1 MYVCDDSMGGGD
13 VPLPNAR
20 LGARGGVSEG
30 VCAPSEAGNF
40 YTFEIGIVQFDEYFW
55 A

>member
-1 MYVCDDSMGGGD
+1 MCVMILWEVGTSQCQMPAWAHG
-13 VPLPNAR
+13 
-20 LGARGGVSEG
+20 GGVSEG
-30 VCAPSEAGNF
+30 DVPPSEAGNF